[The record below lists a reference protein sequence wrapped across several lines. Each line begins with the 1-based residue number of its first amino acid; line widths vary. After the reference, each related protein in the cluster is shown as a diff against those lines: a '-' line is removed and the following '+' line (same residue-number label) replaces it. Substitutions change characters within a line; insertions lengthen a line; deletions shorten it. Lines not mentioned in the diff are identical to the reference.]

1 MKVRNPFIPLFSS
14 LLYRMENAIRVF
26 LENENRQRNKN
37 LTYLIYF
44 LAISMSLSFIPDIY
58 FGLWENLYYWFIVV
72 FYLGSILI
80 LKRYINTDWAAH
92 WFLLGFDIL
101 VFYFS
106 SAIGRNSNLHFLFFV
121 IILLIPSVLNI
132 RSKRYVIFHT
142 VIPLFLTLILV
153 LTDFDLFPRLPHVDP
168 YYENLFGK
176 VNMLLLFMILPVVA
190 WILVKSYQDIF
201 NQLMYSEK
209 ILIDKNEELYKTNK
223 ELDNFVYSVSHDLRA
238 PISSVL
244 GLITI
249 SKLET
254 DREQL
259 LHYESLKEKSLLK
272 LDSFIK
278 DILDYSRN
286 SRIKVKPQRIEW
298 QNYLLQITEQ
308 FEYLPEAKNTAIE
321 VKVSQN
327 SEFQGDLYRIGIIFN
342 NLISNAFR
350 YCDKRKPICY
360 IKIKG
365 DIYEEK
371 ACITVEDNGIG
382 IEKEHIEKIYDMF
395 YRANEN
401 SKGSGLGLYILKET
415 LQKVN
420 GTIQINSNYG
430 EGTSF
435 YVEIPNSIE

>member
-1 MKVRNPFIPLFSS
+1 
-14 LLYRMENAIRVF
+14 MENAIRVF
-26 LENENRQRNKN
+26 LENENKQRSKN

-44 LAISMSLSFIPDIY
+44 LAISTSLSFIPDIY
-58 FGLWENLYYWFIVV
+58 FELWENLYYWFIIV
-72 FYLGSILI
+72 FYLGSILV

-92 WFLLGFDIL
+92 WFLFGFDVM

-121 IILLIPSVLNI
+121 VILLIPSVLNV
-132 RSKRYVIFHT
+132 RSKRHVIFHT
-142 VIPLFLTLILV
+142 IVPLFLALV
-153 LTDFDLFPRLPHVDP
+153 LVLADFDIFPRLPHVDP

-176 VNMLLLFMILPVVA
+176 VNMLLLFVILPVVA
-190 WILVKSYQDIF
+190 WVLVKSYQDIF
-201 NQLMYSEK
+201 NQLMQSEK
-209 ILIDKNEELYKTNK
+209 VLIDKNEELSKTNK

-244 GLITI
+244 GLINI

-254 DREQL
+254 NREQL
-259 LHYESLKEKSLLK
+259 LQYELLKEKSLLK

-286 SRIKVKPQRIEW
+286 SRTEIKPQKIDW
-298 QNYLLQITEQ
+298 QDYLLQITQQ
-308 FEYLPEAKNTAIE
+308 FEYLPEAKNTEIE
-321 VKVSQN
+321 IKITQN

-342 NLISNAFR
+342 NLISNSFR
-350 YCDKRKPICY
+350 YCDRQKPTCY

-365 DIYEEK
+365 DIYEKK

-382 IEKEHIEKIYDMF
+382 IREEHIDKIYDMF
-395 YRANEN
+395 YRANES

-415 LQKVN
+415 LEKID
-420 GTIQINSNYG
+420 GTIKIDSNYG

-435 YVEIPNSIE
+435 YVEIPNLIEK